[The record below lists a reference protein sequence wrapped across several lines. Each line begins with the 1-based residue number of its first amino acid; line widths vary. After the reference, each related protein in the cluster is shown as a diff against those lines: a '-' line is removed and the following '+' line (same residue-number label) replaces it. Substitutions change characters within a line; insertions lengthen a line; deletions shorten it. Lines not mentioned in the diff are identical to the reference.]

1 MTFENTLDFARQ
13 QDEANRQTSFRNR
26 FLLPQHEGKDAI
38 YFLGN
43 SLGLQPK
50 STKTAIEQVL
60 EQWQE
65 HGVEAFF
72 RGDAPWLEYHR
83 QLQPT
88 LAKIVGAEPNEVV
101 AMNQLTVNLHLSLV
115 SFYQPAGNRTKILCE
130 AKAFPS
136 DQYMLS
142 THVKQRG
149 LDPEET
155 IIEISPRE
163 GEVLIREDDILAAIE
178 TQKDSLALLFFGG
191 VNYYTG
197 QVFDME
203 KLTAAAQAAGA
214 KVGFDLAHAAGNIP
228 LQLHQWNVDF
238 AAWCSYKYLNSGP
251 GGIGGVFVHQRYH
264 NDTSLQRFAGWWGN
278 KKETQFLMEK
288 GFLPEAS
295 AEGWQLST
303 PSPILYA
310 AHKAALDLFDEAG
323 VETVFTRNCAL
334 SDYTW
339 LLLKDVLAAVP
350 EDALKIFTPEKREY
364 RGCQVSL
371 QVKNG
376 RKVFDELGRNGIFA
390 DWREPDVIR
399 IAPVSFYNTYED
411 VWRFAQVLKT
421 AILTFAQ

>member
-1 MTFENTLDFARQ
+1 MRFENTFDFARQ
-13 QDEANRQTSFRNR
+13 QDEANRQHSFRDR
-26 FLLPQHEGKDAI
+26 FLLPQHEGKDAV

-50 STKTAIEQVL
+50 TTKEAIGQVL
-60 EQWQE
+60 EQWQQ

-72 RGDAPWLEYHR
+72 RGHSPWLEFHR
-83 QLQPT
+83 QLQPA
-88 LAKIVGAEPNEVV
+88 LAQIVGALPGEVV
-101 AMNQLTVNLHLSLV
+101 AMNQLTVNLHLLLV
-115 SFYQPAGNRTKILCE
+115 SFYQPIGKRTKILCE

-136 DQYMLS
+136 DQYMLA
-142 THVKQRG
+142 THVRQRG
-149 LDPEET
+149 LDPAET
-155 IIEISPRE
+155 IIEVNPRE
-163 GEVLIREDDILAAIE
+163 GELLIREEDILKAIE
-178 TQKDSLALLFFGG
+178 THKDSLALLFFGG

-228 LQLHQWNVDF
+228 LKLHEWNVDF

-251 GGIGGVFVHQRYH
+251 GGIGGAYIHQRYH
-264 NDTSLQRFAGWWGN
+264 SDHTLHRFAGWWGN

-288 GFLPEAS
+288 DFVPEAS

-303 PSPILYA
+303 PSPVLYA
-310 AHKAALDLFDEAG
+310 AHKAALDLFIEAG
-323 VETVFTRNCAL
+323 VANVFSRNRTL
-334 SDYTW
+334 TQYTW
-339 LLLKDVLAAVP
+339 FLLKNVQNEVP
-350 EDALKIFTPEKREY
+350 ADALKIITPEQEQS
-364 RGCQVSL
+364 RGCQISM

-376 RKVFDELGRNGIFA
+376 KHVFEELARNGIYA

-399 IAPVSFYNTYED
+399 IAPVHFYNTHED

-421 AILTFAQ
+421 AILTFAP